1 MPEEKEKELV
11 EYPKTEEE
19 LEVTEYPENDD
30 DNDME
35 IVTTDRLPPGKKIVK
50 LDLKREKYIPLVI
63 TATGEESKIS
73 CSTKLRLFIGRI
85 YYLPVDLPKEIS
97 TENLKTSFDLADK
110 IDVRIVKNG
119 FACVVPLVH
128 NVMLVDGQRIAVI
141 KE

>member
-1 MPEEKEKELV
+1 M
-11 EYPKTEEE
+11 
-19 LEVTEYPENDD
+19 
-30 DNDME
+30 
-35 IVTTDRLPPGKKIVK
+35 
-50 LDLKREKYIPLVI
+50 
-63 TATGEESKIS
+63 
-73 CSTKLRLFIGRI
+73 
-85 YYLPVDLPKEIS
+85 DLPKEIS